1 MIYTHYLSVEVLE
14 SIAGFGI
21 NFHFG
26 SPTFNVDTEEYDE
39 FWGVKIM
46 FIIFDLRLGIITS
59 IEE

>member
-1 MIYTHYLSVEVLE
+1 MTYAHYFSVEVLDT
-14 SIAGFGI
+14 IAGLGI

-26 SPTFNVDTEEYDE
+26 SPAFNTDTEEFDE

-59 IEE
+59 EQ